1 VDGLARNDYEL
12 VIGGTVVIVALAV
25 VVQLIFSVLRRLIV
39 SPGLHGP
46 ARTS

>member
-25 VVQLIFSVLRRLIV
+25 IVQLIFAALRRFIV
-39 SPGLHGP
+39 SPGLLGS